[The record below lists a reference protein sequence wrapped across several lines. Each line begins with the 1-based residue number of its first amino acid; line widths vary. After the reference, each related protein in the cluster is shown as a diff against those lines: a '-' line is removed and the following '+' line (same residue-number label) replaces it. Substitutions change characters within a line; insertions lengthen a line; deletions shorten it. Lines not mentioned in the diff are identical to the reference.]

1 MLFVGAAHPALGTLL
16 VQPQL
21 ALLGVQLQLRVSALG
36 KAGCGSPGREPSQPS
51 LCFQSLEWFV
61 YGTLWY
67 PPCTTICTQMDPQE
81 PGGRSKCCSQP
92 WGLRLALSTQR

>member
-1 MLFVGAAHPALGTLL
+1 MPHSCFSLAGPRCSKHLLDVPQTLMLFVGAAHPALGTLL

-61 YGTLWY
+61 YGTL
-67 PPCTTICTQMDPQE
+67 
-81 PGGRSKCCSQP
+81 
-92 WGLRLALSTQR
+92 